1 MIDQAHALRTLMQQ
15 RRESAGPVTLSSEPV
30 QPAAVLGFTS
40 AKGGVGKT
48 TLALQAALQLARAGQ
63 KVCVWDVDGNAAHDL
78 LTGFHHSWSLTHILT
93 GARSAREVLTSGP
106 EGIHFLLGSGIRNLT
121 TALTD
126 RSESLAA
133 AIAEWQRR
141 FDAIVLDLP
150 PVGSEGVRALIEAA
164 HATWLVCTPEPAA
177 IAASYAC
184 IKHDPS
190 LLPHLSLLVNRV
202 SVPDVAFDV
211 IDRLQQ
217 TTRMFLQ
224 QEWRAAGY
232 IPHDTQLE
240 SAGLGAAESPA
251 AGELHNL
258 IAHWLDSVQESQM
271 APDSFLKRLLQPHDP
286 PTVLAKT
293 A

>member
-15 RRESAGPVTLSSEPV
+15 RRDSAGPVTVSSEPE

-48 TLALQAALQLARAGQ
+48 TLALQSALQLTREGQ
-63 KVCVWDVDGNAAHDL
+63 KVCVWDIDGNAAHDL
-78 LTGFHHSWSLTHILT
+78 LAGFHHSWSLNHILT
-93 GARSAREVLTSGP
+93 GARSPCEVLAPGP
-106 EGIHFLLGSGIRNLT
+106 EGTRFLLGSGVHNLT

-126 RSESLAA
+126 RSDLLAS
-133 AIAEWQRR
+133 AISEWQRE
-141 FDAIVLDLP
+141 FDVIILDLP
-150 PVGSEGVRALIEAA
+150 AIGSDGVRTLVEAA

-184 IKHDPS
+184 IKQTPA

-202 SVPDVAFDV
+202 AAPEVAFDV
-211 IDRLQQ
+211 IDRLRQ
-217 TTRMFLQ
+217 TTRLFLQ

-232 IPHDTQLE
+232 IPQDTQIE
-240 SAGLGAAESPA
+240 SGGLGATESA
-251 AGELHNL
+251 AAAELHNL
-258 IAHWLDSVQESQM
+258 ITHWLNSMRVFPTASNSLLQ
-271 APDSFLKRLLQPHDP
+271 RLLSQNNQP
-286 PTVLAKT
+286 TRLSNA